1 MMDLIELGKEVE
13 LVTKGTTPM
22 TLGKKFATE
31 GIPFL
36 RAQNIING
44 GVLLNEDL
52 LFIDKDTHNKEL
64 KRSHIINGDI
74 LLTIAGTIGRTAI
87 VRNIDRVLNCNQAV
101 AIIRLG
107 DSKIFPEYLCHYI
120 ASPIAQAQFKKGV
133 VFATIPNLSL
143 SQIKKLQIPLPP
155 LPQQQK
161 IAAILDAADALRQ
174 NDKALIAKYDELTQ
188 ALFLDMFGDPVS
200 NPRGWKKTT
209 GRKVF
214 KLIGGAAFKSTDY
227 SNDGIPL
234 IRIGAVNKGYFDK
247 SQLVFLPLDFNSR
260 YKKYL
265 VYPNDLLITLTGTVG
280 KDDYGNAFS
289 LEKDFEK
296 YFLNQRVAKIT
307 LDEFYNYTFIK
318 FYLKQKRVKS
328 ELIGVSRGVRQAN
341 ISNEDFYK
349 LEVIQPSINIQNQF
363 AERVALIEQ
372 QKAIA
377 QMSLEKSEDLFN
389 SLLHKAFKRELV

>member
-1 MMDLIELGKEVE
+1 MIEYVKIKDFATVITGGTPSTTKNDYWDSGTIPWLNSGELNQDIITSTRNYITQQGLDNSSTRLMSPDSVLIAL
-13 LVTKGTTPM
+13 TGTT
-22 TLGKKFATE
+22 T
-31 GIPFL
+31 
-36 RAQNIING
+36 
-44 GVLLNEDL
+44 
-52 LFIDKDTHNKEL
+52 
-64 KRSHIINGDI
+64 
-74 LLTIAGTIGRTAI
+74 
-87 VRNIDRVLNCNQAV
+87 
-101 AIIRLG
+101 
-107 DSKIFPEYLCHYI
+107 
-120 ASPIAQAQFKKGV
+120 GV
-133 VFATIPNLSL
+133 VGYLTFEACANQSVTGILPSNKHVPKYLYYFLKSIRKKIVSEAYGGAQPHI
-143 SQIKKLQIPLPP
+143 SQGYVKDLEIPLPP

-161 IAAILDAADALRQ
+161 IANILDAADALMQ

-200 NPRGWKKTT
+200 NPKGWKKAT
-209 GRKVF
+209 GKKVF

-234 IRIGAVNKGYFDK
+234 IRIGAVNKGYFDN
-247 SQLVFLPLDFNSR
+247 SQLVFLPEDFNSR
-260 YKKYL
+260 YEKYL

-289 LEKDFEK
+289 LENDFEK

-349 LEVIQPSINIQNQF
+349 LEVIQPSIKIQNQF
-363 AERVALIEQ
+363 AERVAVIEE

-377 QMSLEKSEDLFN
+377 QASLMKSEELFN
-389 SLLHKAFKRELV
+389 SLLQKAFKGELV